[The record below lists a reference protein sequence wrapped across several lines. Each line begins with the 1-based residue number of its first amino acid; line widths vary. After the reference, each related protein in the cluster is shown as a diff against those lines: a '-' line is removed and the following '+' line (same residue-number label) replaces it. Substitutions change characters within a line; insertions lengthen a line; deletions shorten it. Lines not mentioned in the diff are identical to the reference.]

1 MDENKEIKDKNEQ
14 HKHEEKTYL
23 TWVNK
28 IGYGS
33 GDIAGNVV
41 YALLSAFVMI
51 FLTDTVGMNA
61 GVVGTLIAVSKLFDG
76 VSDIFF
82 GSLIDK
88 TNTKMGKARPWML
101 YGYFGCAICLV
112 AIFCIPAD
120 LSATAQ
126 YAWFFIAYTLLN
138 AGFYTANNIAY
149 SALTALITKNNHER
163 VQMGSIRFMF
173 AFGTSM
179 LIQTITVALVAY
191 FGGGAAAWRTVAIIY
206 AIVGVISNT
215 LSVMSVKELTPEEL
229 AEGEEVTHEELPEGE
244 EVAIKE
250 FAEGEEIIAAAEE
263 EEKYTL
269 IDAFKLLIKNKY
281 YLMICASYILMQIY
295 SATLNMGIYYMTYVL
310 KNANLLGVFSWFI
323 NIPMII
329 GLLFTPALVMKFGGM
344 YKLNLMGYTIGTL
357 GRLGVVIAGYLGSV
371 PPMLVCTAI
380 AALGMS
386 PLQGDMNA
394 LIATC
399 SEYTYLT
406 HGKRVDGTMY
416 SCTSL
421 GTKLGGGIGTALAG
435 WLLAFSGYVGGAA
448 VQSASTM
455 NMLHIMYL
463 WMPMIFNLLI
473 TLILTRLNVE
483 QANEEL
489 REKLS

>member
-1 MDENKEIKDKNEQ
+1 MKDNM
-14 HKHEEKTYL
+14 EKTYL
-23 TWVNK
+23 KWYNK
-28 IGYGS
+28 VGYGS

-61 GVVGTLIAVSKLFDG
+61 GIVGTLIAVSKLFDG

-88 TNTKMGKARPWML
+88 TKSKMGKARPWML
-101 YGYFGCAICLV
+101 YGYFGCAVCLV

-120 LSATAQ
+120 VSPTAQ

-149 SALTALITKNNHER
+149 SALTALITRNNHER

-179 LIQTITVALVAY
+179 LIQTITVGMVAY
-191 FGGGAAAWRTVAIIY
+191 FGGGAVAWRTVAIIY

-215 LSVMSVKELTPEEL
+215 LSVMSVRELSPEEL
-229 AEGEEVTHEELPEGE
+229 AAGEETKPDDG
-244 EVAIKE
+244 IN
-250 FAEGEEIIAAAEE
+250 
-263 EEKYTL
+263 EKYSL
-269 IDAFKLLIKNKY
+269 IDAFKLLIANKY

-295 SATLNMGIYYMTYVL
+295 TATLNMGIYYMTYVL
-310 KNANLLGVFSWFI
+310 KNANLLGVFSWAI

-329 GLLFTPALVMKFGGM
+329 GLLFTPSLVARFGGM
-344 YKLNLMGYTIGTL
+344 YRLNLTGYTLGTL
-357 GRLGVVIAGYLGSV
+357 GRLGVVVAGYLGSV
-371 PPMLVCTAI
+371 PLMLACTAI
-380 AALGMS
+380 AAIGMS

-448 VQSASTM
+448 EQSASCI
-455 NMLHIMYL
+455 NMLHVIYL

-483 QANEEL
+483 KANEDL
-489 REKLS
+489 RKQREAQAV

>member
-1 MDENKEIKDKNEQ
+1 MNQNK
-14 HKHEEKTYL
+14 EKTYL
-23 TWVNK
+23 KWYNK

-88 TNTKMGKARPWML
+88 TKSRMGKARPWMF

-112 AIFCIPAD
+112 AIFCIPAGA
-120 LSATAQ
+120 SATAQ

-149 SALTALITKNNHER
+149 SALTALITKNNNER

-179 LIQTITVALVAY
+179 LIQTITVGLVAH

-215 LSVMSVKELTPEEL
+215 ISVMSVRELSAEEL
-229 AEGEEVTHEELPEGE
+229 AEGEDVQQDTG
-244 EVAIKE
+244 V
-250 FAEGEEIIAAAEE
+250 

-269 IDAFKLLIKNKY
+269 IDAFKLLIQNKY

-295 SATLNMGIYYMTYVL
+295 TATLNMGIYYMTYVL
-310 KNANLLGVFSWFI
+310 KNANLLGVFSWAI

-329 GLLFTPALVMKFGGM
+329 GLLFTPVLVAKFGGM
-344 YKLNLMGYTIGTL
+344 YKLNLMGYTLGTI
-357 GRLGVVIAGYLGSV
+357 GRLGVVIAGYMGSV
-371 PPMLVCTAI
+371 PLMLVCTAV
-380 AALGMS
+380 AAIGMS

-399 SEYTYLT
+399 SEYTSLT
-406 HGKRVDGTMY
+406 HVER
-416 SCTSL
+416 
-421 GTKLGGGIGTALAG
+421 
-435 WLLAFSGYVGGAA
+435 VGG
-448 VQSASTM
+448 
-455 NMLHIMYL
+455 
-463 WMPMIFNLLI
+463 PM
-473 TLILTRLNVE
+473 
-483 QANEEL
+483 
-489 REKLS
+489 